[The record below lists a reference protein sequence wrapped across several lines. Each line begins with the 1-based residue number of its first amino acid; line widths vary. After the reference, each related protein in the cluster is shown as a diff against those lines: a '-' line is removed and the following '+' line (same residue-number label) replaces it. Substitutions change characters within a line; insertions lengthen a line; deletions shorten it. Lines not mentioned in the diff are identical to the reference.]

1 MVMYL
6 IYPAF
11 ARRNIR
17 KFLFV
22 IEVFNLINY
31 VYGIIIASS
40 EGNFYVGEIGNLIGI
55 DSYDVYV
62 RKYFNVIP
70 TFRIVALI
78 IVTMT
83 IWNNIPIE
91 EDNFN
96 SDKSDFEAKL
106 YKTLYGYSKCV
117 TETIYI
123 FFNVIKNLVV
133 WICYALI
140 FLILII
146 NDHSIKNWI
155 LAILIMIIIYKHLS
169 TGVYYL
175 NYFATCAGF
184 VFITTWVYQF
194 LKFDMIKSMLGIEDV
209 KHIPFHGEFWGYTVL
224 SDQQLLFRVV
234 ALSSMLVLSVIGYRT
249 VKARA
254 TQLSP
259 SINANDAETI
269 RQMDDASIVNY
280 ALKQK
285 EEIFWSSM
293 SIFWPVINF
302 IATFFHVFVI
312 LTVVYQSLFWKLSW
326 TMMIYLFFLIG
337 PWYRLDLNFL
347 QTVNLGKDKHLTFY
361 SNFEVRSRRY
371 KVWKTL
377 MWITMIAWIIIF
389 PSQKFLKQCEIE
401 VRTKAIFYGE
411 WVGILYPNTTS
422 DISFWNYV
430 SGYMAIL
437 TVLVLEKKF
446 LEWLAEE
453 DIREHSKKYQETVG
467 ERDSN
472 KNYIILS
479 NEIERRRA
487 RIEDRKLTKVGFAG
501 IDEDDKIDLK
511 EKLRKELDDVVS
523 ILNNSKKKKKEE
535 TKNAN
540 PPTILKSA
548 MKSNKRINPI
558 AGFEDGPKGP
568 KPFDKIMES
577 ENEYSEGMDDDFNK
591 IFTRDDPNR
600 DETRKLLLFQ
610 YKIKFMR
617 GAKTFAE
624 ESMTFALLICALYK
638 DNILSL
644 VYYWMSIKMIL
655 ENVDMKYRMK
665 VAFYVS
671 VFSIFQYFL

>member
-55 DSYDVYV
+55 DSYDVHV

-106 YKTLYGYSKCV
+106 YKTLYGFSKCV

-140 FLILII
+140 FLTLIV
-146 NDHSIKNWI
+146 NEHNIKNWI

-169 TGVYYL
+169 AGVYYL

-194 LKFDMIKSMLGIEDV
+194 LKFDIIKSMLGIEDV
-209 KHIPFHGEFWGYTVL
+209 THIPFHGKFWGYTVL
-224 SDQQLLFRVV
+224 SDQQLLFRVI

-254 TQLSP
+254 THLTP
-259 SINANDAETI
+259 SMANNKETI
-269 RQMDDASIVNY
+269 RQMDDASLVNY

-302 IATFFHVFVI
+302 IATFFHIFVI

-326 TMMIYLFFLIG
+326 TMMIYLFFIIG
-337 PWYRLDLNFL
+337 PWYRLDLKFL
-347 QTVNLGKDKHLTFY
+347 QTVNLGKDKPLTFY
-361 SNFEVRSRRY
+361 SNFEVRSQRY
-371 KVWKTL
+371 KIWKTL

-389 PSQKFLKQCEIE
+389 PSQKFLERFKIE

-411 WVGILYPNTTS
+411 WAGILYPNTTP

-453 DIREHSKKYQETVG
+453 DIREHSKHHQETIG
-467 ERDSN
+467 DRDSKKYYN
-472 KNYIILS
+472 ILA

-501 IDEDDKIDLK
+501 IDDDDKIDIK
-511 EKLRKELDDVVS
+511 EKLRKELDDFES
-523 ILNNSKKKKKEE
+523 TQKKSKKKKEE
-535 TKNAN
+535 VKDAN
-540 PPTILKSA
+540 PLTKLKSA
-548 MKSNKRINPI
+548 MKSTKQTNPT
-558 AGFEDGPKGP
+558 ADFEDGPKGP
-568 KPFDKIMES
+568 KPFVEIMES
-577 ENEYSEGMDDDFNK
+577 ENENSEGMDSDFNK
-591 IFTRDDPNR
+591 IFTHDDPKR